1 MASNAP
7 TILELK
13 TSFLRAQIL
22 ALSQPLRP
30 SANFTA
36 SNTSDEENALRQKS
50 IDDALLKLNNQLKQH
65 NKLAYGPQVQRHVA
79 EQVDR
84 LYWNAGERGVRI
96 LGPEDE
102 WAERGSDY
110 RQESVIDQL
119 PEEWSENASTKSPEQ
134 AAKFT
139 ELSQRLTALNE
150 KRRIAR
156 ERLERYKRLQE
167 MVSLLGEDAGVQDN
181 LITRNGEVEVE
192 LEKMRR
198 LMLRVERGVGAL
210 EGKGQGEE
218 MDLDVEGEGDGEEQ
232 GKILA
237 LLSGDV

>member
-30 SANFTA
+30 SANLTA

-198 LMLRVERGVGAL
+198 LMLRVTRGVGAL

-218 MDLDVEGEGDGEEQ
+218 MDVDVEGEGDGEEQ
-232 GKILA
+232 GKIFA

>member
-1 MASNAP
+1 MTSSTP
-7 TILELK
+7 TILDLK
-13 TSFLRAQIL
+13 TAFLRAQIL
-22 ALSQPLRP
+22 SLSQPLRP
-30 SANFTA
+30 STTFTA
-36 SNTSDEENALRQKS
+36 SNSSDEENALRQKA

-65 NKLAYGPQVQRHVA
+65 NRLAYAPQVQRHVA

-84 LYWNAGERGVRI
+84 LYWNAGERGLRI
-96 LGPEDE
+96 LGVDDG

-110 RQESVIDQL
+110 RKESVIEQL
-119 PEEWSENASTKSPEQ
+119 PEEWSENASAKSPEQ

-139 ELSQRLTALNE
+139 ELTQKLTALNE
-150 KRRIAR
+150 QRWVAR
-156 ERLERYKRLQE
+156 ERVERYRKFKE
-167 MVSLLGEDAGVQDN
+167 MVDLLGEDAGVQDN
-181 LITRNGEVEVE
+181 LMTRNGELEEE

-218 MDLDVEGEGDGEEQ
+218 MDVDMDFEGEEE

-237 LLSGDV
+237 LLSGDE